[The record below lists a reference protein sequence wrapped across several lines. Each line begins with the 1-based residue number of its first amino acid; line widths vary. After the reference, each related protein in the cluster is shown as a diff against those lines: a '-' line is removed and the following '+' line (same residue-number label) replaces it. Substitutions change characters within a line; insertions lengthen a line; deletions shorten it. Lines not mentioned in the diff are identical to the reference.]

1 MINKVSMC
9 TEHLPNVRLCAK
21 ICVSI
26 SWLILP
32 IPLIDEET
40 VMQGGQVR
48 SVLGDDAGVQP
59 RPRALQSRLRT
70 TFRTRN
76 ECHFSDPHR
85 WHEDSP
91 SFSFNQQ
98 NLEHSHS
105 FLISLKSHPG
115 EASG

>member
-1 MINKVSMC
+1 MINKVSICM
-9 TEHLPNVRLCAK
+9 EHLPNVRLFAK

-26 SWLILP
+26 SRLILP

-40 VMQGGQVR
+40 AIQGGQVR

-59 RPRALQSRLRT
+59 RPRALQSRLRA

-76 ECHFSDPHR
+76 ECHFSGPHR

>member
-1 MINKVSMC
+1 MINKVSVCM
-9 TEHLPNVRLCAK
+9 EHLPNFRLCAK
-21 ICVSI
+21 ICVST
-26 SWLILP
+26 SQLTLP

-40 VMQGGQVR
+40 AIQGGQVR
-48 SVLGDDAGVQP
+48 SVLGDDARVQP
-59 RPRALQSRLRT
+59 RPRALQSRLIT

-76 ECHFSDPHR
+76 ECHFSDPR
-85 WHEDSP
+85 RRHEDSP
-91 SFSFNQQ
+91 SFSLNQQ